1 MRAEMVVGDIFM
13 VITSTGRRTS
23 EALRGFAPPAFSA
36 FRPRKFQISTIHTF
50 PYQYRT
56 STVSCRYLCDK
67 SQSCF
72 ADFCERCI
80 CENLNNLYK
89 ET

>member
-13 VITSTGRRTS
+13 VITSTGRRIS

-36 FRPRKFQISTIHTF
+36 FRPRKFQTSAIHTF
-50 PYQYRT
+50 PYRRRT
-56 STVSCRYLCDK
+56 SVVLCRYPCDK

-72 ADFCERCI
+72 ADFCK
-80 CENLNNLYK
+80 NLNNLYK

>member
-13 VITSTGRRTS
+13 VIIPTGRRTG
-23 EALRGFAPPAFSA
+23 EALRGFAPSA
-36 FRPRKFQISTIHTF
+36 LSPCGSRVPNINHSSLS
-50 PYQYRT
+50 YQYRT
-56 STVSCRYLCDK
+56 SAVLCRIFCDK
-67 SQSCF
+67 SHNYY
-72 ADFCERCI
+72 ADF